1 MTDFLILIGFRAEQ
15 ITGELILKVYI
26 FRYAISIIFGIG
38 IGLLFKFILKK
49 IRERED
55 ENES

>member
-15 ITGELILKVYI
+15 ITGDIILKAYV
-26 FRYAISIIFGIG
+26 FGYAISIILGIG
-38 IGLLFKFILKK
+38 IGLLFRFILKK
-49 IRERED
+49 RIERED

>member
-1 MTDFLILIGFRAEQ
+1 MTDFLILIGFRTEQ
-15 ITGELILKVYI
+15 ITGELILKAYI
-26 FRYAISIIFGIG
+26 FGYAISIILGIG

>member
-15 ITGELILKVYI
+15 ITGELILKAYI
-26 FRYAISIIFGIG
+26 FGYAISIILGIG

-49 IRERED
+49 
-55 ENES
+55 